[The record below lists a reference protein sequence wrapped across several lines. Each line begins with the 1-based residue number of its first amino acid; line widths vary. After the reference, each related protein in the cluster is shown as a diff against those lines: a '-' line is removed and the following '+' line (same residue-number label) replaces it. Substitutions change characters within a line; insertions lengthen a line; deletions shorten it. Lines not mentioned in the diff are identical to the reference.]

1 MKQVHRERQ
10 DERYEVTFADGKT
23 SSRLRPNQLR
33 SSGLDETAF
42 LGRAMAACAAE
53 VRTACGQLPAAMR
66 DALAEVRGRV
76 ARDELPLLSL
86 LQAKPLQ
93 LQSSHLSF
101 QEYFAAR
108 ALCEE
113 GTRLSGAPPWQ
124 WAAGWANALAFG
136 AEVGEPFAKGLKRAA
151 GVEADFLDLT
161 GKLGGEPAR
170 PSNGAARCG
179 AVQRG
184 ADRAQPPFHR
194 QRPQGRLRDR

>member
-76 ARDELPLLSL
+76 ARDELRL
-86 LQAKPLQ
+86 LQTEPLQ
-93 LQSSHLSF
+93 LQSSYLSF

-108 ALCEE
+108 AICEE

-124 WAAGWANALAFG
+124 WPAGWANALALG

-161 GKLGGEPAR
+161 GKLGGEPATLQ
-170 PSNGAARCG
+170 RCCALWRCSAG
-179 AVQRG
+179 C
-184 ADRAQPPFHR
+184 
-194 QRPQGRLRDR
+194 